1 MRPFITQL
9 KQREKIKREMMKG
22 KEMKYSMLAF
32 DLDGTLTTSE
42 KKITAETKKMIQ
54 RAGKEGAAVVL
65 ASGRPMSGMDFLAD
79 ELELDQYNGYLMA
92 YNGGRIVRCK
102 DQQLVNNVLLN
113 PDFYKTI
120 IDVATCYGINI
131 MTYNDFLEN
140 KASENCIWTNKEDAS
155 MHMEARNC
163 KLEIKEVPNLLAV
176 MDRPVNKMVGAG
188 QPEKLREMLPVLQK
202 ELNNEVGLYFSES
215 CFMEIVPLGISK
227 DTGLKVLLEQLN
239 LDATELMAF
248 GDGLNDLTM
257 LKYAGL
263 GVAMEN
269 GYQEAK
275 DAANVITS
283 SNDEE
288 GISKALAK
296 YFF

>member
-1 MRPFITQL
+1 
-9 KQREKIKREMMKG
+9 MKG

-42 KKITAETKKMIQ
+42 KKITAETKKKIQ
-54 RAGKEGAAVVL
+54 RAGKEGTAVVL

-102 DQQLVNNVLLN
+102 DQKLVHNVLLN
-113 PDFYKTI
+113 PDFYKTV
-120 IDVATCYGINI
+120 IDVATFYGVNI

-140 KASENCIWTNKEDAS
+140 KASENCIWTNKEDDS

-163 KLEIKEVPNLLAV
+163 KLEIKEVPDLLAV

-188 QPEKLREMLPVLQK
+188 QPEKLKEMLPVLQK
-202 ELNNEVGLYFSES
+202 ELNNEVSLYFSES

-227 DTGLKVLLEQLN
+227 DTGLKVLLDQLH
-239 LDATELMAF
+239 LDATALMAF

-269 GYQEAK
+269 GYPEAK
-275 DAANVITS
+275 EAANVITS